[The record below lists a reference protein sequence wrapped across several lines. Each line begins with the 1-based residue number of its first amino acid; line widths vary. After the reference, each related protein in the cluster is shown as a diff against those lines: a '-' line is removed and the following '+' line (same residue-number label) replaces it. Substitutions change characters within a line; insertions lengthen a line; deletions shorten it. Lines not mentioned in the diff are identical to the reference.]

1 MAAKDF
7 EECLEDANALLA
19 STPESG
25 KQRISS
31 EAEEKGERVIVPKVI
46 EEPLLV
52 QDSTLFSTSTPN
64 SFHTRMRGSNGFVF
78 FDVRLGGF
86 DSR

>member
-1 MAAKDF
+1 MAAKDS
-7 EECLEDANALLA
+7 EERLSMVQCSIFDANALLA

-31 EAEEKGERVIVPKVI
+31 EAEEKGERVIVQKVI

-52 QDSTLFSTSTPN
+52 QDSTLFSTSTYRQGREL
-64 SFHTRMRGSNGFVF
+64 S
-78 FDVRLGGF
+78 
-86 DSR
+86 